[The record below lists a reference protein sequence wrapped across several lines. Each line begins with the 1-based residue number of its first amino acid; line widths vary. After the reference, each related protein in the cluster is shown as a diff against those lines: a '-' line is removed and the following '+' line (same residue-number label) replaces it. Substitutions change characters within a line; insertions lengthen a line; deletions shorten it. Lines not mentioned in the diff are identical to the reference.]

1 MDIQYESNIKLSGKS
16 FCWKRNKTLRFAF
29 IVNKFRDK
37 VWQTAPWTW
46 QRLPIKCKRACV
58 CDYGAFKKNKYFPRF
73 FTTGNSFI
81 KVQSNLILFACL
93 FESPQVSANIQN
105 ASKFQWI
112 LVRLSKSQQVSASL
126 SKSEQ
131 VSASLSKSQQ
141 VSASLSKS
149 KLVSASLSGSQRVSV
164 SFNCLQSYELHRIKL
179 TKLIW
184 ANKVNLKWSSY
195 FPNF

>member
-58 CDYGAFKKNKYFPRF
+58 CDYGAFEKNKYFPWF

-81 KVQSNLILFACL
+81 NVQSNLILCASL
-93 FESPQVSANIQN
+93 FESPQVSANILN
-105 ASKFQWI
+105 N
-112 LVRLSKSQQVSASL
+112 QQVSKSL
-126 SKSEQ
+126 SNSQQ

-149 KLVSASLSGSQRVSV
+149 QQVSVSLRESQKVSASLCESQLVLVCKTQRVCSESINWQILGLNVIV
-164 SFNCLQSYELHRIKL
+164 SNFMP
-179 TKLIW
+179 
-184 ANKVNLKWSSY
+184 LK
-195 FPNF
+195 